1 MQMNNVGKNVISRS
15 GSLCNTLRGQELS
28 TFKKGMRAGLVW
40 LACNKGGKGGCGS
53 WWPELKLERL
63 VVRTIR
69 PGKPR

>member
-1 MQMNNVGKNVISRS
+1 MQMNNLGKNVISRS
-15 GSLCNTLRGQELS
+15 GSLCNTPCGQELS

-40 LACNKGGKGGCGS
+40 LACNKGGGGGS
-53 WWPELKLERL
+53 WWPEMKLERL